1 MANNTFEF
9 IGRLSVGKESEKF
22 KPFEEKISAKGWKTT
37 TLKHNV
43 TAGDNRHF
51 LEVKGGHWADG
62 HGEIFSFTKGEVDAS
77 GNRVK
82 GVSIKFPFKD
92 RLKQENIDKVAE
104 FKKHVIDLEEY
115 GFRYKIKNALEKIES
130 EDLTLEDVEALK
142 VETFVNTEA
151 INKKILE
158 LKEKISKTKVEKEIQ
173 AFTKMISN
181 LESQLKIKDLTIDT
195 DIKTKKTILT
205 LMLDVSNKKRKEFL
219 SEQDYAE
226 YLYKLITKGNIND
239 KMFIVKGEKVYS
251 EYNGKNYESLVPNRI
266 YLAEKDA
273 KPMSTGQFEVFFNKE
288 SLDENSF
295 EETKKYYINGYVRNY
310 DNNRKAEIPC
320 PIQLVID
327 CSKDEEN
334 EKAKKLHKLL
344 KSQFVVEDDSW
355 KEIGV
360 KVNLLDGSQK
370 VEITEDMLTDFQK
383 EMLELDPDFMDE
395 IRKELKGDLY
405 GEKVKETVILNVSK
419 GYSKGRKDTFFID
432 EDFIVKT
439 IELKEK
445 DTTDNNTKD
454 EEDIFDTED
463 DLDLDI

>member
-22 KPFEEKISAKGWKTT
+22 KPFEEKTSEKGWKTT

-43 TAGDNRHF
+43 VAGDNRHF
-51 LEVKGGHWADG
+51 LEIKGGHWADG
-62 HGEIFSFTKGEVDAS
+62 HGEIYSFTKGEVDAS

-82 GVSIKFPFKD
+82 GESIKIPFKD
-92 RLKQENIDKVAE
+92 RFKQENIDKVAE
-104 FKKHVIDLEEY
+104 FKKHVVDLEEFGY
-115 GFRYKIKNALEKIES
+115 RYKIKKALEKIES
-130 EDLTLEDVEALK
+130 EDLSAEDIEGLK
-142 VETFVNTEA
+142 VETFVNEDT
-151 INKKILE
+151 INKSITTLE
-158 LKEKISKTKVEKEIQ
+158 EKIKNTKDEKEV
-173 AFTKMISN
+173 ATLKKS
-181 LESQLKIKDLTIDT
+181 LARLKVQLKIKDLNVDT

-205 LMLDVSNKKRKEFL
+205 IMLEVSNKKRKEFL
-219 SEQDYAE
+219 SEQDFAE

-239 KMFIVKGEKVYS
+239 KLFIVKGEKTYS
-251 EYNGKNYESLVPNRI
+251 EYKGKTYEHIVPNRI
-266 YLAEKDA
+266 YLADKNA
-273 KPMSTGQFEVFFNKE
+273 KPMSSGQFEVFFNKE

-310 DNNRKAEIPC
+310 DSGRKADIPC
-320 PIQLVID
+320 PVQLVID

-334 EKAKKLHKLL
+334 EKNKKLNKLL

-355 KEIGV
+355 KQLGV
-360 KVNLLDGSQK
+360 KVNLLDGAQK

-383 EMLELDPDFMDE
+383 EMLELDPDFIDE

-405 GEKVKETVILNVSK
+405 GEKVKETVIVNVAK
-419 GYSKGRKDTFFID
+419 GYSKGRKDTVFVD
-432 EDFIVKT
+432 EDFIVKA

-445 DTTDNNTKD
+445 ETDENNTN
-454 EEDIFDTED
+454 EEDIFNTED